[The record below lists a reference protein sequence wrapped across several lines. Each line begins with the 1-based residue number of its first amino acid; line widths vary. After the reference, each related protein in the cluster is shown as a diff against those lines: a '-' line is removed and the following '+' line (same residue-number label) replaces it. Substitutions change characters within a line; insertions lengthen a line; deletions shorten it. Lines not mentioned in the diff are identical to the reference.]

1 LGDCLVPKKAPPPA
15 PSDTG
20 RCDQGGGSSASSR
33 RDTSTSKGGAAGGP
47 GSGKSPDEIC
57 KWLRS
62 LPESHVPEKAKENI
76 CAIVEDGALRGA
88 EFSAYVQQVPPEV
101 CGPKHAIKLKAAWA
115 NVLREAAVKEV
126 AMANLANNHKEKATM
141 IVV

>member
-1 LGDCLVPKKAPPPA
+1 
-15 PSDTG
+15 
-20 RCDQGGGSSASSR
+20 
-33 RDTSTSKGGAAGGP
+33 
-47 GSGKSPDEIC
+47 
-57 KWLRS
+57 